1 MSANEKS
8 KITPTILN
16 SIATLADGDSLK
28 DTQSHLFPFDS
39 LLHKFLHEDYD
50 YLGKKVAWKIDP

>member
-16 SIATLADGDSLK
+16 SIATLADASKLAWPK
-28 DTQSHLFPFDS
+28 DT
-39 LLHKFLHEDYD
+39 
-50 YLGKKVAWKIDP
+50 